1 MNLSDAFEDVVDIPD
16 LLELT
21 VRVYNIN
28 NGRNREILEKSKS
41 LSDYAAFIGRVKEN
55 RATGLPLDKAITEA
69 VKYCIAGGIMKEYLE
84 AYASEVSNMLFTEF
98 NMDDALQIRF
108 EEGVENGMEK
118 GIEKGMEKGM
128 EKASES
134 IVIRMLQ
141 DGISPDVA
149 AKYAGISIEKVL
161 NLQKN

>member
-1 MNLSDAFEDVVDIPD
+1 
-16 LLELT
+16 
-21 VRVYNIN
+21 
-28 NGRNREILEKSKS
+28 
-41 LSDYAAFIGRVKEN
+41 
-55 RATGLPLDKAITEA
+55 
-69 VKYCIAGGIMKEYLE
+69 MKEYLE
-84 AYASEVSNMLFTEF
+84 AYASEVSNMLFAEF

-141 DGISPDVA
+141 DGISPDIA
-149 AKYAGISIEKVL
+149 AKYAGIPLEKVL
-161 NLQKN
+161 NLQRN